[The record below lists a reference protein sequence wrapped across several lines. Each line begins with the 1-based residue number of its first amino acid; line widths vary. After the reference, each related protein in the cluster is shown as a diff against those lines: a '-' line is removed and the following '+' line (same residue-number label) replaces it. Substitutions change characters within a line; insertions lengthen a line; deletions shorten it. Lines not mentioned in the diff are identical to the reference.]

1 MPDQMPRQ
9 PTRDRPE
16 VLWLDVDLCVPD
28 DAMQLMVK
36 PQDTACAVQP
46 ATKQYGNSI
55 YRPILLVVKVSGFAH
70 SKKETATS
78 GTRGRGCYNG
88 HGNLPHHLVPSGA
101 LLIRSSWETARLAPT
116 TQAETVQAITRVA
129 GKERCW
135 TDKDM
140 DRATLAWYSSVLVY
154 TGLVDRITTPRH
166 DACRCL
172 RARGNW
178 HLAML
183 AANRA
188 RALRFPMS
196 KVGSVSPAATALLS
210 TAASARSATRTRT
223 QERTEQSACGLG
235 LQYCGILE
243 AALSSRH
250 TDARLT
256 PPTPNSQ
263 CTQSLLRRYNP
274 HEAITPS
281 LQV

>member
-1 MPDQMPRQ
+1 MLDRQ
-9 PTRDRPE
+9 GHGQGDSRVVFLR
-16 VLWLDVDLCVPD
+16 
-28 DAMQLMVK
+28 A
-36 PQDTACAVQP
+36 
-46 ATKQYGNSI
+46 GI
-55 YRPILLVVKVSGFAH
+55 YRSG
-70 SKKETATS
+70 
-78 GTRGRGCYNG
+78 GQDND
-88 HGNLPHHLVPSGA
+88 
-101 LLIRSSWETARLAPT
+101 SS
-116 TQAETVQAITRVA
+116 
-129 GKERCW
+129 
-135 TDKDM
+135 
-140 DRATLAWYSSVLVY
+140 
-154 TGLVDRITTPRH
+154 PRH

-196 KVGSVSPAATALLS
+196 KVGFVSPAATALLS
-210 TAASARSATRTRT
+210 TQHCTAPLLQGQRP
-223 QERTEQSACGLG
+223 EQGPRKGRNSPHAVLDYGV
-235 LQYCGILE
+235 QYCGILE

-250 TDARLT
+250 TDVRLT